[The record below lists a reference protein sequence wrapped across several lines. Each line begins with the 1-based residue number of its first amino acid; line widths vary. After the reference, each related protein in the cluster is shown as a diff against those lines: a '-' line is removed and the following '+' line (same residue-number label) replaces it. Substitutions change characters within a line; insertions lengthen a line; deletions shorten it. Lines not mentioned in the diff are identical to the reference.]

1 MERISEV
8 VKWLELIKK
17 VYGDLPVLREEE
29 KGSYTDLTIIITKEG
44 IKFKYRYPSA
54 SSCSGEKEIVM
65 IGPIVEI
72 F

>member
-1 MERISEV
+1 VERISEV

-17 VYGDLPVLREEE
+17 VYGDLPVLKEE
-29 KGSYTDLTIIITKEG
+29 KNGTYTDLTIVITKEG
-44 IKFKYRYPSA
+44 LRFKYRYPSA
-54 SSCSGEKEIVM
+54 SSTSGEKQTVM

>member
-1 MERISEV
+1 MERITEV

-17 VYGDLPVLREEE
+17 VYGDLPVLKEQDN
-29 KGSYTDLTIIITKEG
+29 GTYTDLTIVITKEG
-44 IKFKYRYPSA
+44 LKFKYRYPSA
-54 SSCSGEKEIVM
+54 SSPCGEKQTVM